1 MNRKFQTT
9 EEILWE
15 RRVLSVCSEWVK
27 LIEVG
32 KVGKVTSLNMGH
44 HGLSGLPVMASHV
57 SLCLS
62 ACPTS
67 STNPQPSGHNWNVP
81 PVMVIHGDSKCHAKV
96 ANSTSKALQSRHN
109 NALGN
114 QPASEPHVGWTR
126 CVPTTATM
134 AEHKKHSKYWTW
146 FCVIHSLS
154 SCFLS
159 HDWTC
164 LSLVTQWSGAQNQ
177 QNRNMQGTQPQ
188 FILASDEGLS

>member
-57 SLCLS
+57 SLCLA

-67 STNPQPSGHNWNVP
+67 STNPQPSGHNLNLP

-114 QPASEPHVGWTR
+114 QPASEPHVGEFGWVQAGQMVLEPKPCTVYNGEGMLWVRYRTVHGMLSRMSRRPQQYARVNSISR
-126 CVPTTATM
+126 CWN
-134 AEHKKHSKYWTW
+134 K
-146 FCVIHSLS
+146 S
-154 SCFLS
+154 S
-159 HDWTC
+159 
-164 LSLVTQWSGAQNQ
+164 
-177 QNRNMQGTQPQ
+177 
-188 FILASDEGLS
+188 